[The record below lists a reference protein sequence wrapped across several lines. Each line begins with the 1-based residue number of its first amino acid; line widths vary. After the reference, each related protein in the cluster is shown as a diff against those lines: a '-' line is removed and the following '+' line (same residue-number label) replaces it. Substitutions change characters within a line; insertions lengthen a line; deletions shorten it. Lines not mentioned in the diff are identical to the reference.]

1 MILYDI
7 IWYDMILYDKI
18 WYDMILYIY
27 DIDLLLIDKFI
38 N

>member
-18 WYDMILYIY
+18 WYDMILYIWY
-27 DIDLLLIDKFI
+27 RSLI
-38 N
+38 NR

>member
-18 WYDMILYIY
+18 WYDMILYIWY
-27 DIDLLLIDKFI
+27 ISLI
-38 N
+38 NR